1 MALTKLAENPN
12 ENSGLPTG
20 CVIGPLVIG
29 AFAFEGDERK
39 LLEAGAKDSK
49 LLSPLQR
56 EKLREKLSAMGVAE
70 TIHIP
75 ATELD
80 ELMGKKIS
88 LNEIEAMK
96 IGELLAKLQK
106 KLAGKNAGTIA
117 RVQADSPD
125 PNPEKFRGRIAKYF
139 AAGGG
144 TLIECS
150 NHAEGK
156 WPAVASASIFA
167 KVERDAEIEK
177 IKGIAG
183 ENFGSGYSSDP
194 RTIEFLKRRHKEPV
208 VSQFVRHKWATVK
221 NLQTA
226 QMDLAKFV

>member
-1 MALTKLAENPN
+1 ML
-12 ENSGLPTG
+12 
-20 CVIGPLVIG
+20 GPLVIG
-29 AFAFEGDERK
+29 AFAVAEGEEQMLK
-39 LLEAGAKDSK
+39 QAGARDSK
-49 LLSPLQR
+49 LLSAAQR
-56 EKLREKLSAMGVAE
+56 EVLKEKLSELGVAQ

-96 IGELLAKLQK
+96 IGELLEKLQK
-106 KLAGKNAGTIA
+106 KLAGKSAGTIA

-125 PNPEKFRGRIAKYF
+125 PNPEKFKGRIAKYF
-139 AAGGG
+139 AAGRG

-156 WPAVASASIFA
+156 WPTVASASIFA

-177 IKGIAG
+177 IKGAVK

-194 RTIEFLKRRHKEPV
+194 RTIEFLKRRHKEPI
-208 VSQFVRHKWATVK
+208 VSRFVRHKWATVK